1 MKHFWSAKT
10 SALLFPLI
18 FFIVTSLFYCFATPL
33 WVPPDEDR
41 HYVYCDYIARNSKLP
56 FLDPED
62 DGFKVAQAI
71 HPPLY
76 YIVASLFCPKTQDNV
91 QKNLIIDENPGYGIV
106 KLAPAVE
113 ADSSSD
119 IARSA
124 YVLRFLSIFF
134 SAIAIYCVY
143 RIVLIIFPGE
153 YCTALTAA
161 VFVAANPEFVHISA
175 SVSNDPM
182 ANAFSALYLLTLIVF
197 SRKTFGYQQQ
207 VIVGFILGCCLLI
220 KTSAI
225 IYIPVTFFA
234 LAVAFPIGI
243 VSAFRKFIFILLVA
257 AGVSGWWYCR
267 NLIVY
272 NDPVF
277 SNALNIMQ
285 PWCLR
290 ATPISLEYILL
301 VFKMSFVSFFGFFG
315 AMQVPLSVLHLGFY
329 GALVAGA
336 GAGCML
342 LRFGKNLSSEQVR
355 TLSILV
361 CALICGLIL
370 YCSFNITYT
379 MFMGGYLYVVIV
391 PIAVCFSVGLRMLF
405 PQKWRTFL
413 MLVVS
418 FLFAIVCLDVY
429 KRIVNPSFS
438 DSGLQPG
445 IEQKEFCCTTPP
457 IANTV
462 AIQQTFVS
470 PQDNLCAIRVMFAR
484 NVKLTKGVIRFVLR
498 HAGDDQEAIARITL
512 PVKTIDDFSKILF
525 VFPPVA
531 NSQGKQF
538 AFILDTP
545 DLSNQEYPALIYE
558 KESAFENGFL
568 HFNNQQQNGALF
580 FTTFHLPSNTQPDT
594 WLGRT
599 ASFINEGWYVSIR
612 ELQLYGEFSKESML
626 WKQTSKK
633 IHRVEKMLLNRAQ
646 P

>member
-76 YIVASLFCPKTQDNV
+76 YIFASLFCPKTQESV
-91 QKNLIIDENPGYGIV
+91 QKNLIIDENPGYRIV

-234 LAVAFPIGI
+234 LAVAFPKGI

-285 PWCLR
+285 PWSLR

-301 VFKMSFVSFFGFFG
+301 VFKMSFVSFFGIFG

-329 GALVAGA
+329 GTLVAGA

-361 CALICGLIL
+361 CALICG
-370 YCSFNITYT
+370 
-379 MFMGGYLYVVIV
+379 
-391 PIAVCFSVGLRMLF
+391 
-405 PQKWRTFL
+405 
-413 MLVVS
+413 
-418 FLFAIVCLDVY
+418 
-429 KRIVNPSFS
+429 
-438 DSGLQPG
+438 
-445 IEQKEFCCTTPP
+445 
-457 IANTV
+457 
-462 AIQQTFVS
+462 
-470 PQDNLCAIRVMFAR
+470 
-484 NVKLTKGVIRFVLR
+484 
-498 HAGDDQEAIARITL
+498 
-512 PVKTIDDFSKILF
+512 
-525 VFPPVA
+525 
-531 NSQGKQF
+531 
-538 AFILDTP
+538 
-545 DLSNQEYPALIYE
+545 
-558 KESAFENGFL
+558 
-568 HFNNQQQNGALF
+568 
-580 FTTFHLPSNTQPDT
+580 
-594 WLGRT
+594 
-599 ASFINEGWYVSIR
+599 
-612 ELQLYGEFSKESML
+612 
-626 WKQTSKK
+626 
-633 IHRVEKMLLNRAQ
+633 
-646 P
+646 